1 MTRVVL
7 VLAALL
13 GWAAYAHVS
22 RRGEGGRLYGRQPDA
37 FPFPTSA
44 SMHGIDVDDAASV
57 KEWSEAFECTEE
69 QLRAAVRHV
78 GYSPADVRRHLARR
92 R

>member
-22 RRGEGGRLYGRQPDA
+22 RREGRAKLFGHEPDA
-37 FPFPTSA
+37 FPFPTGDA
-44 SMHGIDVDDAASV
+44 VKGIDVDDSASV
-57 KEWSEAFECTEE
+57 REWADEFGCTEE
-69 QLRAAVRHV
+69 QLRAAVRSV
-78 GYSPADVRRHLARR
+78 GSAPAEVRRHLGRR